1 MSSSTDWLRRSLDL
15 WWSQSDRDHPGNDA
29 GVEANR
35 RLTAVSGSVLVLLL
49 TLVVLSGLVFGWSPA
64 LHYFLGFA
72 AIPLTLLK
80 LASTGWR
87 FLGYYVVRSRRYRSA
102 GPPSPLPRLLAP
114 VVVASGVAAFVTGV
128 VLFFQGTDRGTVAS
142 LHTDSAVVFILAVLL
157 HAAIHL
163 RTTWR
168 VTIDDVHPTGGGT
181 ATLALRGVTTR
192 RALVV
197 GACVAGLV
205 LAVALVGG
213 YHWTLVRHHV
223 PFREG

>member
-1 MSSSTDWLRRSLDL
+1 MSIDTDWLRRSLDT
-15 WWSQSDRDHPGNDA
+15 WWSQSDHGQPGADP

-35 RLTAVSGSVLVLLL
+35 RLTAVSGAGLSLLL
-49 TLVVLSGLVFGWSPA
+49 SLVVLSGLVFGWSPA

-72 AIPLTLLK
+72 AIPLTLVK

-87 FLGYYVVRSRRYRSA
+87 FAGYYVVRSRRYRSA

-114 VVVASGVAAFVTGV
+114 LVVASGLAAFATGV

-142 LHTDSAVVFILAVLL
+142 LHTDTAAVFVMAVML

-163 RTTWR
+163 RTTWLVAVDEVQPAR
-168 VTIDDVHPTGGGT
+168 G
-181 ATLALRGVTTR
+181 AAALALRGVTTR
-192 RALVV
+192 RALLI

-205 LAVALVGG
+205 LAVAMVAG
-213 YHWTLVRHHV
+213 YHWTLVRHHF